1 MADEPQLHD
10 LTKMLLTRLESNPE
24 EFSTGKSRSNFK
36 WYYAVEAVREHGAKL
51 DKETLNAALHKF
63 QMDEAHVAALKLLL
77 NGDENEAAKGVGLG
91 PARVQHNPPG
101 HLGMSGISQMGV
113 PSFGGGGGG
122 GGGGGY
128 GDAKAYREMLEQQF
142 ELVQQQKALSLFKSQ
157 YNAAHQTH
165 ELTVGGVTATMTQ
178 DEAEEL
184 GLKSKETIRE
194 VLKRKLGL

>member
-63 QMDEAHVAALKLLL
+63 QMDEAHVAALKLLM
-77 NGDENEAAKGVGLG
+77 NGDNQNERVGLG
-91 PARVQHNPPG
+91 TWVQHNPPG
-101 HLGMSGISQMGV
+101 HMGMSSISQVGV
-113 PSFGGGGGG
+113 PSFGGSGGSVTVPP
-122 GGGGGY
+122 
-128 GDAKAYREMLEQQF
+128 DAKAYSDMLEHQF
-142 ELVQQQKALSLFKSQ
+142 ELVQQEKALALFKSQ

-165 ELTVGGVTATMTQ
+165 ELTVGGVTATMTRV
-178 DEAEEL
+178 EAEEL
-184 GLKSKETIRE
+184 GLKSKETIRQA
-194 VLKRKLGL
+194 LKRKLGL

>member
-63 QMDEAHVAALKLLL
+63 QMDEAHVAALKLLMDAAD
-77 NGDENEAAKGVGLG
+77 NQNERVGQG
-91 PARVQHNPPG
+91 STRVQHNPPG
-101 HLGMSGISQMGV
+101 HLGMSGINQMGV
-113 PSFGGGGGG
+113 PSFGGSGGGFG
-122 GGGGGY
+122 GNGA
-128 GDAKAYREMLEQQF
+128 AKAYSDMLKRQF
-142 ELVQQQKALSLFKSQ
+142 ELVQQEKALALFKSQ

-165 ELTVGGVTATMTQ
+165 ELTVGGVTATMTR

-184 GLKSKETIRE
+184 GLKSKETIRQA
-194 VLKRKLGL
+194 LKRKLGL

>member
-10 LTKMLLTRLESNPE
+10 LTKLLLTRLESNPE
-24 EFSTGKSRSNFK
+24 EFSKEKTHRYK
-36 WYYAVEAVREHGAKL
+36 WFNAVEAVREHGAKV

-63 QMDEAHVAALKLLL
+63 QMDEAHVAALKLLMGAD
-77 NGDENEAAKGVGLG
+77 NQNERVGLS
-91 PARVQHNPPG
+91 AWTQHNPPG
-101 HLGMSGISQMGV
+101 HVGMFGISHA
-113 PSFGGGGGG
+113 GGGGGG
-122 GGGGGY
+122 GSGGNV
-128 GDAKAYREMLEQQF
+128 DAKAYREMLEQQ
-142 ELVQQQKALSLFKSQ
+142 LQLAQQQKALSLFKSQ

-165 ELTVGGVTATMTQ
+165 ELTVGGVTATMTR